1 MVFVMNDED
10 FMDLLSDM
18 QKYGP
23 LPSSTDRPY
32 FLERIYD
39 DPRQA
44 KGTIRMLTVDRLPMA
59 DRDNLFEATT

>member
-18 QKYGP
+18 QKHGP
-23 LPSSTDRPY
+23 LPSPY

-44 KGTIRMLTVDRLPMA
+44 KGVIRMIPVDRLPMA
-59 DRDNLFEATT
+59 DRDNLFEAGT